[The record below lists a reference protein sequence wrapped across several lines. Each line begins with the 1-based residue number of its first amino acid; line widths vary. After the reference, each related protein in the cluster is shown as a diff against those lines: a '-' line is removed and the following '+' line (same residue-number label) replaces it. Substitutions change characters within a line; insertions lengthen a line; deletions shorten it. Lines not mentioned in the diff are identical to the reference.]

1 MPESP
6 GPTERDDV
14 RIPGDP
20 VRGNLLERLVTVEHG
35 EWPRLAMAFL
45 YFFLLLGGYF
55 MLRPIRGTVAAN
67 NSDILHLLYTGTFLV
82 MLAIVPAFGFLVS
95 RFRRGQFIPAIYLFF
110 IAHLLLFAANFEGD
124 QTPQWLQRTFY
135 IWLSVFNLFV
145 VSIFWSFMADIFR
158 PGQAQRLF
166 GFIMAGGSIGAIIA
180 PSFTKGIVVVHG
192 ASGVMLTA
200 AGFLAA
206 ATVLAVL
213 LGRRVSGAGSEHGDA
228 VIGGGIWEGALHV
241 FRSRYLL
248 YACLLMLLHNLVSTF
263 LFNGLAVLV
272 DQNVAGFEERTRLFS
287 HVDQVVQ
294 VLAFS
299 FQFFITSRLVRY
311 LGMSRTL
318 VMIPA
323 LLAGG
328 FVILGSS
335 MGLVLF
341 AAVQVAQRSLN
352 YGVLGPAKEMLFT
365 VVDRETKYK
374 SKNFIDTAVY
384 RGSDVTASW
393 IFKGLST
400 AGLSIAQMT
409 WLYLPVMGLWA
420 FGAWRLGQTY
430 ARMREGLREDAA
442 PLQETVT
449 RERSDAGP

>member
-1 MPESP
+1 MKPA
-6 GPTERDDV
+6 
-14 RIPGDP
+14 
-20 VRGNLLERLVTVEHG
+20 NFLERLITVEHG
-35 EWPRLAMAFL
+35 EWPRLAMAFS

-67 NSDILHLLYTGTFLV
+67 NSEILHLLYTGTFLT
-82 MLAIVPAFGFLVS
+82 MLAIVPVFGFLVS
-95 RFRRGQFIPAIYLFF
+95 RFRRGQFIPAIYAFF
-110 IAHLLLFAANFEGD
+110 IVHLLLFAAGFEGD
-124 QTPQWLQRTFY
+124 QTPQWLQQAFY

-180 PSFTKGIVVVHG
+180 PSLTKGIVAEHG
-192 ASGVMLTA
+192 ATGVMLTA
-200 AGFLAA
+200 SLFLGG
-206 ATVLAVL
+206 ATVLAIV
-213 LGRRVSGAGSEHGDA
+213 LGRYASGGDKGNPEEI
-228 VIGGGIWEGALHV
+228 IGGGIWEGALQV
-241 FRSRYLL
+241 FRSEYLL

-272 DQNVAGFEERTRLFS
+272 NQNVVGFEERTRLFS

-294 VLAFS
+294 VLAFL
-299 FQFFITSRLVRY
+299 FQFFITSRLVRHF
-311 LGMSRTL
+311 GMSSTL

-352 YGVLGPAKEMLFT
+352 YGVIGPAKEMLFT

-420 FGAWRLGQTY
+420 FGAWRLGQAY
-430 ARMREGLREDAA
+430 ARLREE
-442 PLQETVT
+442 LREQT
-449 RERSDAGP
+449 RSVSGSRG